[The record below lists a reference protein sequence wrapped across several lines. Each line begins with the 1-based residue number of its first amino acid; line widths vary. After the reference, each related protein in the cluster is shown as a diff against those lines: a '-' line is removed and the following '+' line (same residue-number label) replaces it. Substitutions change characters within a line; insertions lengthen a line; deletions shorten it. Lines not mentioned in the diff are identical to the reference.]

1 MRLLSRS
8 LIIVAICVVAIAL
21 PAAPARAQGPEIY
34 LSPSSG
40 VPGRDVTVYGSNFT
54 PGKYVDIYYDADGD
68 GDFAD
73 EEWMIDVETD
83 DDGDFEVE
91 FEVPPSYKGAHT
103 LRAEESGTSGYVAE
117 QDFTV
122 KPGLT
127 VNPEDGPVGT
137 NATVEG
143 QGFAEDEDSI
153 ELRYYLGSSYE
164 TVLENIEADENG
176 SWEKAFLVPSS
187 ARGAHRIDATGET
200 SAASTVRDTTFEVTP
215 AIRIVDESGSPIDNP
230 SGSPG
235 QNMTMTGNGFY
246 ASDRYINILFA
257 GEEAQ
262 TEIIRT
268 DDNGHWEGH
277 FEVPAMPIGTYSVT
291 AEGELTP
298 EGDLTPLSFEIRPGL
313 GLSPSR
319 GHVGTE
325 LTVTGYG
332 FPVDEYVN
340 IMYDGNQMDTAGTDD
355 QGSFWVSF
363 IVPESQH
370 GARQVTADID
380 GQVEAIAF
388 FTMESVPPDTPEP
401 ISPDGSRAGF
411 IGGVRPTFEWSE
423 VSDESGVRYDLQI
436 TTSANVTATGFA
448 DPTVSIADITG
459 TNYTLQKTDALP
471 YGTYYWIVRAV
482 DGAGN
487 AGNWTEPISFHAG
500 VLPLWAFVLIIV
512 GGVAIIGTLVYF
524 FIIRKRI
531 YYY

>member
-1 MRLLSRS
+1 MRLLSRC
-8 LIIVAICVVAIAL
+8 LIILVICVVAIAL
-21 PAAPARAQGPEIY
+21 PAAPAQAQGPEIH

-40 VPGRDVTVYGSNFT
+40 VPGQDLTVYGSNFT
-54 PGKYVDIYYDADGD
+54 YDEYVDIYYDADDD
-68 GDFAD
+68 GDLAP
-73 EEWMIDVETD
+73 EEWM
-83 DDGDFEVE
+83 GDAKADSEGEFHVT
-91 FEVPPSYKGAHT
+91 FEVPESYKGFHEVY
-103 LRAEESGTSGYVAE
+103 AENTEYQNASA
-117 QDFTV
+117 DFNV

-127 VNPEDGPVGT
+127 VNPEDGPVGS
-137 NATVEG
+137 NVRVKG
-143 QGFAEDEDSI
+143 QGFAEDEGSI
-153 ELRYYLGSSYE
+153 ELRYYPGSSYE
-164 TVLENIEADENG
+164 TVLDNIEADENG

-187 ARGAHRIDATGET
+187 ARGAHRLDATGET
-200 SAASTVRDTTFEVTP
+200 SAASTVHDTTFEVTP
-215 AIRIVDESGSPIDNP
+215 AISIVDESGRSIDNP

-235 QNMTMTGNGFY
+235 QNITMTGNGFY
-246 ASDRYINILFA
+246 ASDRYIKILFA

-277 FEVPAMPIGTYSVT
+277 FEVPAMPIGIYGVT

-298 EGDLTPLSFEIRPGL
+298 AEDLTPLSFEIRSGL
-313 GLSPSR
+313 VLSPAG

-332 FPVDEYVN
+332 FPVNEDVN
-340 IMYDGNQMDTAGTDD
+340 VMYDGNQMETAGTDD
-355 QGSFWVSF
+355 HGSFWISF

-370 GARQVTADID
+370 GQRTVKAQDASGNNATAI
-380 GQVEAIAF
+380 
-388 FTMESVPPDTPEP
+388 FTMESNPPGTPEP

-411 IGGVRPTFEWSE
+411 IGGVRPTFKWSE
-423 VSDESGVRYDLQI
+423 VSDESGISYSLQI
-436 TTSANVTATGFA
+436 ATGANVTAAGFA
-448 DPTVSIADITG
+448 DPTVSIVDITG
-459 TNYTLQKTDALP
+459 TNYTLEKNDALP

-487 AGNWTEPISFHAG
+487 AGNWSEAYSFHAG
-500 VLPLWAFVLIIV
+500 FLPLWAFVLIIV